1 MVAFV
6 SFMAYDEGPRP
17 QSFMP
22 DTLDLPTPD
31 EVELA
36 KAAARHL
43 ASALR
48 THSDGTVPITTDI
61 DGEVPVV
68 LPRRAVQLLVD
79 LLAQIANGNAV
90 TLVPVH
96 AQLTTQEAADL
107 LNVSRPFLVKLI
119 EAGEIPFQKV
129 GTHRRL
135 RADDVFAYRKAQEQR
150 SRHALTALAQL
161 DQELGFE

>member
-1 MVAFV
+1 
-6 SFMAYDEGPRP
+6 
-17 QSFMP
+17 MP

-135 RADDVFAYRKAQEQR
+135 RADDVFAYRQAQEQR

>member
-1 MVAFV
+1 
-6 SFMAYDEGPRP
+6 
-17 QSFMP
+17 MP

-68 LPRRAVQLLVD
+68 LPRRAVQLLVE

-135 RADDVFAYRKAQEQR
+135 RADDVFAYRQAQEQR